1 MTYSGDGPETGS
13 ENGALVE
20 TDCVAEVRGLELT
33 PKLEDKTPKLTHD
46 GAKEGESVQ

>member
-1 MTYSGDGPETGS
+1 MTNSDDDPETGS

-46 GAKEGESVQ
+46 GAKKGDSVQ